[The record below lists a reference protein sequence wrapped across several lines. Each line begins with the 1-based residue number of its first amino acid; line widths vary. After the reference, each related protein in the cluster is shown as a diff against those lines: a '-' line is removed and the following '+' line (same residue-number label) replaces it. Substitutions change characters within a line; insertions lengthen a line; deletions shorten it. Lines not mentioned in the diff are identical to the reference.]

1 MRTGLFLALLLV
13 AAVSLSGCF
22 LFPEAPREGS
32 SFENAI
38 VIQSDNEE
46 EGIAMEY
53 DYLYDNACLENDGG
67 KEVEMQELQD
77 NEGSLYDILHVIC
90 NNGEKELYY
99 FNIDSFFGKW
109 E

>member
-1 MRTGLFLALLLV
+1 MKTRFFLAILLI
-13 AAVSLSGCF
+13 AVTVLSGCF
-22 LFPEAPREGS
+22 LFPETPKEGS
-32 SFENAI
+32 SFETAV
-38 VIQSDNEE
+38 VIQADHEE

-67 KEVEMQELQD
+67 KEVEMQELQEH
-77 NEGSLYDILHVIC
+77 EGSLYDILHVVC
-90 NNGEKELYY
+90 NNGEKETYY